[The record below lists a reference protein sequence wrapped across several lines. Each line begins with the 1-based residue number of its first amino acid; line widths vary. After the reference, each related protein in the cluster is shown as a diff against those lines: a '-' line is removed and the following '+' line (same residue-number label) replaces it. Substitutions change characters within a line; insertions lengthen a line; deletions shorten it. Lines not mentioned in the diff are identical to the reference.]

1 MKSELV
7 EQVYRQ
13 YGRELTH
20 YLRAMCNSPEVAE
33 DLMQET
39 FCKALLSLPDS
50 HTNVRAWLY
59 TVARNLCMDHFR
71 QTSRFAEG
79 EVSEDQPDGF
89 DMEETVFQGIRN
101 QALANAISRLDKRK
115 RELITLQYFSDLT
128 VKEIAALTGL
138 HPENVRVLIC
148 RAKKEIKSYLEEQ
161 GYEVP

>member
-59 TVARNLCMDHFR
+59 TVARNLCM
-71 QTSRFAEG
+71 
-79 EVSEDQPDGF
+79 
-89 DMEETVFQGIRN
+89 
-101 QALANAISRLDKRK
+101 
-115 RELITLQYFSDLT
+115 
-128 VKEIAALTGL
+128 AA
-138 HPENVRVLIC
+138 C
-148 RAKKEIKSYLEEQ
+148 
-161 GYEVP
+161 

>member
-1 MKSELV
+1 
-7 EQVYRQ
+7 
-13 YGRELTH
+13 
-20 YLRAMCNSPEVAE
+20 
-33 DLMQET
+33 
-39 FCKALLSLPDS
+39 
-50 HTNVRAWLY
+50 
-59 TVARNLCMDHFR
+59 MDHFR

-138 HPENVRVLIC
+138 YPENVRVLIC
-148 RAKKEIKSYLEEQ
+148 RAKKEIKSNLEEQ
-161 GYEVP
+161 GYDVP